1 MIKYILHIKNISCKF
16 LFFLLF
22 CTLFSFSNIL
32 SQTITPQQSFIA
44 GSTNKIQVNN
54 YYSSN
59 VKKIL
64 TNEEYIKSLF
74 WIFSKGIFGGILSV
88 FTPYVY
94 ALLPITVGYLTL
106 RSRKKSEGKYNIF
119 VYSLS
124 IFAIF
129 SILGLLITGINFII
143 GQKNLKLLYS
153 NWIFNLVFFRI
164 FIVLGF
170 SFLGAFEIKLPA
182 RWALLTDAKARKG
195 NFWSIFNMALTL
207 PIVTFSSTGP
217 IVGLVLVMASD
228 GGTLGP
234 LAGMLGFS
242 LGLSTP
248 FMFPFIINFIASS
261 IAVLNQVKVVLGL
274 FSVLISLK
282 FLSIAVIILGWNDMF
297 DRELF
302 IGIWAILCI
311 VLGLYMLG
319 KIKFNNDYVVT
330 RNNHN
335 QEFVTLS
342 RLFIAIA
349 SFVLAIYL
357 IPGIFGAPLKGVNG
371 FLPAFTN

>member
-1 MIKYILHIKNISCKF
+1 MIKQILNIKNISYKF
-16 LFFLLF
+16 LFIFIISILF
-22 CTLFSFSNIL
+22 TIPNTFSQKKTTLYNNTAISATNENL
-32 SQTITPQQSFIA
+32 RKKDSQI
-44 GSTNKIQVNN
+44 VNN
-54 YYSSN
+54 AP
-59 VKKIL
+59 I
-64 TNEEYIKSLF
+64 TETYIKSLF
-74 WIFSKGIFGGILSV
+74 WIFSKGVFGGILSV

-106 RSRKKSEGKYNIF
+106 RSRKKIDGKLNIF
-119 VYSLS
+119 IYTLS
-124 IFAIF
+124 IFVIF
-129 SILGLLITGINFII
+129 SLLGLFII
-143 GQKNLKLLYS
+143 GINYLIGHKNLKLLYS
-153 NWIFNLVFFRI
+153 NWIFNLIFFRI

-228 GGTLGP
+228 GGSWGP
-234 LAGMLGFS
+234 LVGMLGFS

-248 FMFPFIINFIASS
+248 FLFPVIINFIASS

-274 FSVLISLK
+274 LSVLVSFK
-282 FLSIAVIILGWNDMF
+282 FLSIAVIKLGWNEIF

-302 IGIWAILCI
+302 IGLWAILCI

-319 KIKFNNDYVVT
+319 KLKFSNDYVVT

-357 IPGIFGAPLKGVNG
+357 IPGIFGAPLKGISG
-371 FLPAFTN
+371 FLPSFTN